1 MNKSVQLCFEI
12 ISRYFPEQSGR
23 TEEATKLFGI
33 CADDLEDAYGQSKR
47 NSLWKKAACDWL
59 ASNLQVKPT
68 KPAKR
73 PARKSV
79 KK

>member
-23 TEEATKLFGI
+23 TEEAMKLFNM
-33 CADDLEDAYGQSKR
+33 CPEDVEEAYGESER
-47 NSLWKKAACDWL
+47 NRFWKKAACNWL
-59 ASNLQVKPT
+59 ACNLQVKPT

-73 PARKSV
+73 PARKSM